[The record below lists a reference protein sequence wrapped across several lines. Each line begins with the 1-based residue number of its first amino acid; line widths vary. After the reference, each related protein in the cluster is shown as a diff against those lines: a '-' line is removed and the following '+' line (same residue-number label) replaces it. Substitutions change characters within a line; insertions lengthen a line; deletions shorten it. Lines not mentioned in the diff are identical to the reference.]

1 MPYAVDMQLKAAN
14 NSANN
19 RPGDSR
25 RTLYNTYNHRT
36 VAFPK
41 SFLNRSKDAKDLKDC
56 HVGFEDKKPLFYISK
71 LKTNPSV
78 KIAVSYTLFSSSIIL
93 LFFSLHRLSSIFFP
107 SSSVIS
113 VYDFLRTSFWDLLI
127 PVEIPKIWSDDTTR
141 EYLLDEFQHRAKPR
155 ISGTI
160 YISSASLGLHQT

>member
-14 NSANN
+14 NGANN
-19 RPGDSR
+19 RPDDSG
-25 RTLYNTYNHRT
+25 RTLYNTYNIRT
-36 VAFPK
+36 VTFPK
-41 SFLNRSKDAKDLKDC
+41 SFLNRSKDSKDY
-56 HVGFEDKKPLFYISK
+56 HVGFKDEKPLFYISK

-78 KIAVSYTLFSSSIIL
+78 KIAVSSTLCSAFIIL
-93 LFFSLHRLSSIFFP
+93 LFLSWHRLSSIFFP

-113 VYDFLRTSFWDLLI
+113 VYYFLRKSFWDLLI

-141 EYLLDEFQHRAKPR
+141 EYLLDEFKHRAKPR
-155 ISGTI
+155 ISGTF